1 MYKRQYYNN
10 ENIKIREEQYEYG
23 LEHKSNDPDIY
34 YGISLKRKVYFDS
47 YYNVGTSPYDY
58 ITSAYDCREYTI
70 ERGGRILS
78 KKTITNYDLTGTHPA
93 TIVELYEY
101 NTRNQLTVKITKRD
115 CCGTDDLIE
124 EYTYPSSDTEL
135 VRRNML
141 STVIEKEQI
150 ESNNGLTLYNECY
163 HYPNGAVPVSYTH
176 LAARSLESDS
186 Y

>member
-1 MYKRQYYNN
+1 MK
-10 ENIKIREEQYEYG
+10 NIKIREEQYEYG

-70 ERGGRILS
+70 EEEGAFFPKNNHKLRPYRYTSGYDCRAIRIQ
-78 KKTITNYDLTGTHPA
+78 Y
-93 TIVELYEY
+93 
-101 NTRNQLTVKITKRD
+101 RNQLTVKITKRD

-163 HYPNGAVPVSYTH
+163 HYPNGAVLPDYFAGPLFTYRTY
-176 LAARSLESDS
+176 LRPL
-186 Y
+186 